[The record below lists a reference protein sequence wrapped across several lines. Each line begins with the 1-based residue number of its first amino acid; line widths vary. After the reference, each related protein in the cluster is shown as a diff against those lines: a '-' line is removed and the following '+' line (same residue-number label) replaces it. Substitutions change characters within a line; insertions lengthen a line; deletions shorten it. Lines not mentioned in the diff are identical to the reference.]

1 MRADENA
8 QPTSMSVLPS
18 ESWSNAVTLR
28 EGRKELSQAIKA
40 ACSWRDMAAGE
51 SGTRASAGRG
61 SVAILSWRECEI
73 VNWNVLVGGMGVG
86 MGMALS
92 LSRLC
97 ALAPTGPTP
106 KLR

>member
-51 SGTRASAGRG
+51 SGTRGER
-61 SVAILSWRECEI
+61 RERQCSDT
-73 VNWNVLVGGMGVG
+73 VLARV
-86 MGMALS
+86 
-92 LSRLC
+92 
-97 ALAPTGPTP
+97 
-106 KLR
+106 